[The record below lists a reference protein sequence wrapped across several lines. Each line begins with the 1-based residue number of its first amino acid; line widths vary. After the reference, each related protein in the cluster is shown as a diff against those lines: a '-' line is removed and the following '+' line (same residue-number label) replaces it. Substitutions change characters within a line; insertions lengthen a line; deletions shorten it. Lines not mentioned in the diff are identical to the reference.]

1 LHALGFTICVG
12 TDSLTSNENLS
23 LFAEMRGGF
32 QKEFPGIPP
41 EEILQIVTVNPAR
54 ALRQENRAGKIA
66 PPSACR
72 FRGGAVYWWQCV
84 RTIIAF
90 AGEPWIMAGGE
101 AR

>member
-1 LHALGFTICVG
+1 MG
-12 TDSLTSNENLS
+12 TDRLASNENLS

-72 FRGGAVYWWQCV
+72 FRGVPFTGGN
-84 RTIIAF
+84 AF
-90 AGEPWIMAGGE
+90 EQLSRLRASRG
-101 AR
+101 